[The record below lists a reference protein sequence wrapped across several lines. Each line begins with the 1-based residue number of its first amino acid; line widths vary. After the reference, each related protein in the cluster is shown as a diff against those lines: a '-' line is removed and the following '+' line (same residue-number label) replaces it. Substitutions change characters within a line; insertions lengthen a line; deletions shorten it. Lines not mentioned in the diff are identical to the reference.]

1 MNDEFDKKREMV
13 AMLMDMLRKSA
24 HDEVSPADKAVSM
37 EKISVSPEMAK
48 ELHPDATN
56 KGMDAGPMPEEMEDD
71 MQDMPKMSDGGPMTN
86 CPADESME
94 EQDEENNS
102 STPFEAL
109 MNRKRRMK

>member
-1 MNDEFDKKREMV
+1 MGDEFDKKREMV
-13 AMLMDMLRKSA
+13 SMLMDMLRKSA
-24 HDEVSPADKAVSM
+24 HDEVSPAASM

-71 MQDMPKMSDGGPMTN
+71 MKEMPRMSDGGPMTN
-86 CPADESME
+86 EPADESMV